1 MSPTPADPNNLLHLA
16 SERWFGDLAD
26 RGIIV
31 TDQQLLVRAWNPWM
45 AAHTGLTAEEVVG
58 RSLFEVSP
66 TIAAR
71 GLDEHYRRA
80 LEGEVRVL
88 AHGFHKLL
96 IPGRRPA
103 GSGMA
108 ETTQS
113 ARIVPLLDQGQVV
126 GTMTIIEDV
135 SERVVSERE
144 LRAQI
149 VIAERARVVAEDA
162 SKLKDEFLA
171 TLSHEIRTPLN
182 AVLGWTQILR
192 TRTNVG
198 SPDRG
203 LEVIER
209 NAVSQLRLVEDLL
222 DMARIVSGKLRLDI
236 KSVDVRTIV
245 QAAIDVVEP
254 GAVAK
259 RVSITS
265 RFDDDGPVVN
275 ADVDRLQQAIWNVM
289 SNAVKFTPSGGTVQ
303 VSVLRTGNVV
313 DITIADS
320 GQGIGAD
327 FLPYVFDRFRQA
339 DSSASR
345 RHGGLGLGLALTRQ
359 IIELHGGAIEV
370 ESDGVDRGSRFSIH
384 LPVSDALPLPV
395 KQPPR
400 PSTADA
406 LTGINVLLVDDSED
420 GREMLEFALRSYGA
434 KVVTAASGEA
444 GLSTLK
450 AGTFVPDVIVSDIGM
465 PGGDGYAFIRRVREL
480 SSECRRT
487 PAIALTAYAEPE
499 DRIRALAAGYR
510 LHLPKPVDPTL
521 IADSIGQLV
530 ATDRALKERRPQ
542 A

>member
-31 TDQQLLVRAWNPWM
+31 TDQQLLVRGWNPWM
-45 AAHTGLTAEEVVG
+45 ATHTGLTTEEVVG

-236 KSVDVRTIV
+236 KSIDVRTIV

-395 KQPPR
+395 DLPPR

-450 AGTFVPDVIVSDIGM
+450 AGTFVPDIIVSDIGM
-465 PGGDGYAFIRRVREL
+465 PGADGYAFIRRVREL

>member
-45 AAHTGLTAEEVVG
+45 AAHTGLTTEEVVG

-236 KSVDVRTIV
+236 KSIDVRTIV

-339 DSSASR
+339 DSSTSR

>member
-1 MSPTPADPNNLLHLA
+1 VNPTVRDTNSLLHLA
-16 SERWFGDLAD
+16 SERWFGELAD

-31 TDQQLLVRAWNPWM
+31 TDEALLVRAWNPWI
-45 AAHTGLTAEEVVG
+45 AAHTGLTTSEVIG

-103 GSGMA
+103 GPGVA

-113 ARIVPLLDQGQVV
+113 ARIMPLLDRGHVV

-192 TRTNVG
+192 TRTNAG

-209 NAVSQLRLVEDLL
+209 NAMSQLRLVEDLL
-222 DMARIVSGKLRLDI
+222 DMARIVSGKLRLDV
-236 KSVDVRTIV
+236 KSVDVRSIV

-254 GAVAK
+254 GAAAK
-259 RVSITS
+259 RVSLTS
-265 RFDDDGPVVN
+265 QFDDDGPVVN

-289 SNAVKFTPSGGTVQ
+289 SNAVKFTPSGGAVH
-303 VSVLRTGNVV
+303 VSVVRAASVV

-320 GQGIGAD
+320 GQGIGSD

-339 DSSASR
+339 DSSTSR

-359 IIELHGGAIEV
+359 IIELHGGAIDV

-384 LPVSDALPLPV
+384 LPVSDAPLV
-395 KQPPR
+395 AVEPPTR
-400 PSTADA
+400 ASFGDA
-406 LTGINVLLVDDSED
+406 LTGISVLLVDDSED
-420 GREMLEFALRSYGA
+420 GREMLEFALRGYGA
-434 KVVTAASGEA
+434 TVVTAASSDA
-444 GLSTLK
+444 GLSTLQ

-465 PGGDGYAFIRRVREL
+465 PGGDGYAFIRQVQEL
-480 SSECRRT
+480 SSAYRRM

-510 LHLPKPVDPTL
+510 LHLPKPVDPAL
-521 IADSIGQLV
+521 VADSIGQLV
-530 ATDRALKERRPQ
+530 AADRALREHHPH

>member
-1 MSPTPADPNNLLHLA
+1 
-16 SERWFGDLAD
+16 
-26 RGIIV
+26 
-31 TDQQLLVRAWNPWM
+31 
-45 AAHTGLTAEEVVG
+45 
-58 RSLFEVSP
+58 
-66 TIAAR
+66 
-71 GLDEHYRRA
+71 
-80 LEGEVRVL
+80 
-88 AHGFHKLL
+88 
-96 IPGRRPA
+96 
-103 GSGMA
+103 MA

-236 KSVDVRTIV
+236 KSIDVRTIV

-339 DSSASR
+339 DSSTSR

-395 KQPPR
+395 DLPPR

-406 LTGINVLLVDDSED
+406 LTGIKVLLVDDSED

>member
-1 MSPTPADPNNLLHLA
+1 M
-16 SERWFGDLAD
+16 
-26 RGIIV
+26 
-31 TDQQLLVRAWNPWM
+31 
-45 AAHTGLTAEEVVG
+45 
-58 RSLFEVSP
+58 
-66 TIAAR
+66 
-71 GLDEHYRRA
+71 
-80 LEGEVRVL
+80 
-88 AHGFHKLL
+88 
-96 IPGRRPA
+96 
-103 GSGMA
+103 
-108 ETTQS
+108 
-113 ARIVPLLDQGQVV
+113 
-126 GTMTIIEDV
+126 
-135 SERVVSERE
+135 
-144 LRAQI
+144 
-149 VIAERARVVAEDA
+149 
-162 SKLKDEFLA
+162 
-171 TLSHEIRTPLN
+171 
-182 AVLGWTQILR
+182 
-192 TRTNVG
+192 
-198 SPDRG
+198 
-203 LEVIER
+203 
-209 NAVSQLRLVEDLL
+209 
-222 DMARIVSGKLRLDI
+222 
-236 KSVDVRTIV
+236 
-245 QAAIDVVEP
+245 
-254 GAVAK
+254 
-259 RVSITS
+259 
-265 RFDDDGPVVN
+265 N
-275 ADVDRLQQAIWNVM
+275 ADVDRLQQAIWNVH
-289 SNAVKFTPSGGTVQ
+289 VERGQ
-303 VSVLRTGNVV
+303 VHTERRHRSRSSVLRTGNVV
-313 DITIADS
+313 DIAIADS

>member
-1 MSPTPADPNNLLHLA
+1 VSPTPADPNNLRHLA

-45 AAHTGLTAEEVVG
+45 AAHTGLTTEEVVG

-103 GSGMA
+103 GSGVA

-236 KSVDVRTIV
+236 KSIDVRTIV

-339 DSSASR
+339 DSSTSR

-395 KQPPR
+395 DLPPR

-406 LTGINVLLVDDSED
+406 LTGIKVLLVDDSED

-465 PGGDGYAFIRRVREL
+465 PGGDGYTFIRRVREL

-521 IADSIGQLV
+521 IADSIGKLV